1 MSRARHETASAEYTA
16 LDPSTPDALA
26 LRLREHVHI
35 LATEIGER
43 NVWRP
48 DALHET
54 ADYIRNVWSE
64 QGLVVESQRYRV
76 EGIESENLEVSLP
89 GTGQPEAILL
99 VGAHYDSVVGSPGAD
114 DNASGVAALLEL
126 PRLLVDAERD
136 LSLRFVAFANEEPPF
151 FFTAQQG
158 SRVYARAVRRRGDDI
173 RLMISLEMFGCYCDA
188 PGCQRYPPLFRY
200 FHPPQGDFI
209 AFVSNLRSRRAM
221 RRFARAFRRHSDF
234 PCEQTATFAWVPGVG
249 WSDHLSFWLHRYR
262 AMMITDT
269 AFYRYPCY
277 HLPCDT
283 PEKLDYRRMAKVT
296 RGVADALAELAV
308 TGI

>member
-1 MSRARHETASAEYTA
+1 MSRARQDTETAETARPESAA
-16 LDPSTPDALA
+16 PDALA
-26 LRLREHVHI
+26 LRLHGHVQR
-35 LATEIGER
+35 LATGIGER

-48 DALHET
+48 DALYAA
-54 ADYIRNVWSE
+54 ADYIRSVWTS
-64 QGLVVESQRYRV
+64 QGLTVEGQRYTV
-76 EGIESENLEVSLP
+76 EDVESENLEVTLP

-99 VGAHYDSVVGSPGAD
+99 VGAHYDTVPGSPGAD

-126 PRLLVDAERD
+126 PGLLAGRQRN
-136 LSLRFVAFANEEPPF
+136 LTLRFVAFVNEEPPF
-151 FFTAQQG
+151 FFTANQG
-158 SRVYARAVRRRGDDI
+158 SRVHARAARRRGDDI
-173 RLMISLEMFGCYCDA
+173 RLMISLEMLGCYCDT

-200 FHPPQGDFI
+200 FHPPQGNFI

-249 WSDHLSFWLHRYR
+249 WSDHLSYWLHRYR

-277 HLPCDT
+277 HLLCDT
-283 PEKLDYRRMAKVT
+283 PEKLDYRRMARVT